1 MANAFW
7 ICFLIYRKVA
17 STKSSCIS
25 VLIFCDKYKNSP
37 RCKSKERSLWIS
49 KQCLYR
55 NGIFTAQWFEINSI
69 LQTRAVVFY
78 LTILYV
84 LKLLEKSSF
93 NIQWLHSHWITRR
106 MVSNVPILDRQ
117 FKGRRI
123 ILISN
128 SYPTAV
134 LSPLITIIMFIFTII
149 IVVIINFF
157 KGFLIISS
165 WMKFYSGV
173 DEWNCFAEQLSWRRL
188 QFGNRPKTFS
198 ICVTTISERRWKR
211 GTSSIF
217 CIQICSA
224 QIPAFNNLKFLL
236 WRLYKDFRK

>member
-117 FKGRRI
+117 FSSKGVVSFWFRI
-123 ILISN
+123 AIR
-128 SYPTAV
+128 P
-134 LSPLITIIMFIFTII
+134 LSSVHWLPLSC
-149 IVVIINFF
+149 
-157 KGFLIISS
+157 L
-165 WMKFYSGV
+165 
-173 DEWNCFAEQLSWRRL
+173 
-188 QFGNRPKTFS
+188 
-198 ICVTTISERRWKR
+198 
-211 GTSSIF
+211 
-217 CIQICSA
+217 
-224 QIPAFNNLKFLL
+224 FLL
-236 WRLYKDFRK
+236 LSLLLS